1 MHVWMEN
8 VTMSQF
14 EVCLRESRAL
24 DGGHNKIVVNWL
36 AYENYSSS
44 WAAKESHKL
53 VFLKSEVPAAENNY
67 ALCMVSVFCLISI
80 ALEFMLKIR
89 VD

>member
-1 MHVWMEN
+1 MREMILE
-8 VTMSQF
+8 TL
-14 EVCLRESRAL
+14 LRYGL
-24 DGGHNKIVVNWL
+24 YLNLILQNWL

-80 ALEFMLKIR
+80 TLEFMLKIR
-89 VD
+89 VGLTKL